1 MNKSLV
7 TIYITNYNYGNY
19 IEESIESVLNQT
31 YYNYELIIIDDGSTD
46 NSFEILKK
54 YKSYDKIKI
63 IYQKQKGLTATN
75 NVALRNS
82 NGVYIV
88 RLDADDYLDENA
100 IELMVNELDKNK
112 KIALVFPDY
121 TLIDRDGNRIKKIK
135 RHNFDNEVK
144 LFDQPAHGACTLIR
158 VDILKKL
165 GGYDEEFDRQD
176 GYSLWLKV
184 IRQFKVKNINKSLF
198 YYRQHN
204 TNLTQ
209 NEKKLLYTRAKI
221 KSKAVKELNNK
232 KKEVLTIIPVRG
244 QEIDSNSQPMK
255 EIKGK
260 PLINWTID
268 AALESQ
274 SCNHIYIS
282 TPDNNLITYIKDS
295 YGTSIK
301 TFKRDSSLARLNIGI
316 EHTILELLKNLSIK
330 NIKPDYILLL
340 YIEYPFKEGWQ
351 IDEALHTAELF
362 DVEVV
367 DGIILNNE
375 IFYKHDG
382 SGLKPLI
389 KDSFLHL
396 EREQLYRR
404 VGSINLIKTEYL
416 INGGK
421 IMDGRIGHINLD
433 QKSAFQI
440 KSNLDWQ
447 IANFLAEKKI
457 NE

>member
-1 MNKSLV
+1 MKKKYSSITPDLNKRL
-7 TIYITNYNYGNY
+7 
-19 IEESIESVLNQT
+19 E
-31 YYNYELIIIDDGSTD
+31 YELSIIKNMGYAGYFLITQDFVKYAKDSHIPVGPGRGSAAGSIVAYCTGITDVDPIKYNLLFERFLNPERISMPDIDID
-46 NSFEILKK
+46 FC
-54 YKSYDKIKI
+54 
-63 IYQKQKGLTATN
+63 
-75 NVALRNS
+75 
-82 NGVYIV
+82 
-88 RLDADDYLDENA
+88 
-100 IELMVNELDKNK
+100 IEGRE
-112 KIALVFPDY
+112 
-121 TLIDRDGNRIKKIK
+121 
-135 RHNFDNEVK
+135 
-144 LFDQPAHGACTLIR
+144 
-158 VDILKKL
+158 
-165 GGYDEEFDRQD
+165 
-176 GYSLWLKV
+176 KV
-184 IRQFKVKNINKSLF
+184 IN
-198 YYRQHN
+198 
-204 TNLTQ
+204 
-209 NEKKLLYTRAKI
+209 
-221 KSKAVKELNNK
+221 
-232 KKEVLTIIPVRG
+232 
-244 QEIDSNSQPMK
+244 
-255 EIKGK
+255 
-260 PLINWTID
+260 
-268 AALESQ
+268 
-274 SCNHIYIS
+274 
-282 TPDNNLITYIKDS
+282 YIKDS

-316 EHTILELLKNLSIK
+316 EHTILELLKNLFIK

-362 DVEVV
+362 EVEVV

-421 IMDGRIGHINLD
+421 IMDGKIGHINLD

-447 IANFLAEKKI
+447 IANFLAGKKI